1 MIKPSI
7 TRKIEP
13 LIFNT
18 LNGLFMIAFVIA
30 MLYPFLNTIAVSFN
44 SAVDTVRGGITIF
57 PRKLSMQNYKMVFSS
72 GTIYQAFWISVSRTL
87 INMVTGVFFTTM
99 LAYVLSRPGFMFKKS
114 FTLIVVLSMY
124 VNAGLIPTYFLM
136 RNLHLINNYLVYIIP
151 GMINAFNFLVLRTF
165 LKSIPESIIESVRID
180 GGSDFT
186 IFMKIVIPLAKP
198 ALATVGLFI
207 AVGAWNSWF
216 DTMIYASAKTY
227 LHSLQF
233 KLMEYLQSSQS
244 AARSASDV
252 GAMAM
257 AQTSNLVT
265 PVSIRAAITVVA
277 AVPILFIY
285 PFMQRY
291 FVIGM
296 NVGGVKE

>member
-1 MIKPSI
+1 
-7 TRKIEP
+7 
-13 LIFNT
+13 
-18 LNGLFMIAFVIA
+18 
-30 MLYPFLNTIAVSFN
+30 
-44 SAVDTVRGGITIF
+44 VRGGITIF
-57 PRKLSMQNYKMVFSS
+57 PRKFSMQNYKMVFSS
-72 GTIYQAFWISVSRTL
+72 GTIYQAFWISVSRTI

-99 LAYVLSRPGFMFKKS
+99 LAYVLSRPGFIFKKS

-227 LHSLQF
+227 LHTLQF

-244 AARSASDV
+244 AARSSSDV
-252 GAMAM
+252 GAMAL